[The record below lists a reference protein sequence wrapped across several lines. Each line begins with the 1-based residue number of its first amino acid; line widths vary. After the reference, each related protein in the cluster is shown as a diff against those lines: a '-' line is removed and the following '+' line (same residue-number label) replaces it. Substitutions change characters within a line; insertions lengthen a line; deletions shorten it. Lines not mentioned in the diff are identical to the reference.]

1 MSFFW
6 RELSGREGRVTIPSL
21 GAVIGIMSD
30 WKLTRREES
39 SPGNPGLLTLRAY
52 LSYVNP
58 LLFEQPVEKYVIVQI
73 TKDTYYRVKSERL
86 ALHGQTLV
94 LEEAE
99 LCHVD

>member
-6 RELSGREGRVTIPSL
+6 RELSGKDGQVTIPSL
-21 GAVIGIMSD
+21 GAVIGIMER

-39 SPGNPGLLTLRAY
+39 SPVNPGLLTLRAD

-58 LLFEQPVEKYVIVQI
+58 LLFAQPLEKYVIIQI
-73 TKDTYYRVKSERL
+73 TKEKHYRVRGGRM
-86 ALHGQTLV
+86 ALDKQTLV

-99 LCHVD
+99 LCPVD